1 MRQDKKLMLGMT
13 ILFLITFIFFG
24 TLVTTEK
31 LAPYYT
37 DKIKERFENYIKEN
51 YKEENNNLK
60 IGKISYKNQQYKAK
74 VSNKNN
80 KDLYFTI
87 TYQNKEI
94 TDTYKKDYL
103 EGRTL
108 LNKLEKNLEEK
119 IKENTDQS
127 VTISI
132 PLSLDKYTNKIQENL
147 INNNLEN
154 TKIYD
159 IEFTINSNI
168 EITSIVNKIEEI
180 IAELSSM
187 NIYPN
192 HYNITINNKKSKLTI
207 NNLTNNTIEKTTLT
221 KIISDIITN
230 NESDIIKTNNIS
242 YQYTN
247 KGE

>member
-103 EGRTL
+103 EGKTL
-108 LNKLEKNLEEK
+108 LNELEKNLEEK

>member
-103 EGRTL
+103 EGKTL
-108 LNKLEKNLEEK
+108 LNELEKNLEEK

-132 PLSLDKYTNKIQENL
+132 PLSLDKYTNKIQKNL

>member
-74 VSNKNN
+74 VVNKNN

-94 TDTYKKDYL
+94 KDTYKKDYL
-103 EGRTL
+103 EGKTL
-108 LNKLEKNLEEK
+108 LNELEKNLEEK
-119 IKENTDQS
+119 IKENTGQS
-127 VTISI
+127 VAISI

-147 INNNLEN
+147 INNNLES

-159 IEFTINSNI
+159 IKFTINSNI
-168 EITSIVNKIEEI
+168 ETTSIVNKIEEI

-221 KIISDIITN
+221 QIISDIITN

>member
-60 IGKISYKNQQYKAK
+60 IGKITYKNQQYTAK
-74 VSNKNN
+74 VLNKNN

-94 TDTYKKDYL
+94 KDTYKKDYL

-119 IKENTDQS
+119 IKENTTKNIS
-127 VTISI
+127 ISI
-132 PLSLDKYTNKIQENL
+132 PLSLDEYTNKIQENL

-159 IEFTINSNI
+159 IELTINSNI
-168 EITSIVNKIEEI
+168 ETTDIVNKIEEI
-180 IAELSSM
+180 VTELSSM

-192 HYNITINNKKSKLTI
+192 HYNITINNKKNKLTI

-221 KIISDIITN
+221 QIISDIIAN

>member
-103 EGRTL
+103 EGKTL
-108 LNKLEKNLEEK
+108 LNELEKNLEER

-180 IAELSSM
+180 VTELSSM

-192 HYNITINNKKSKLTI
+192 HYNITIKNRNNKLTI

>member
-94 TDTYKKDYL
+94 TNTYKKDYL
-103 EGRTL
+103 EGKTL
-108 LNKLEKNLEEK
+108 LNELEKNLEEK

>member
-60 IGKISYKNQQYKAK
+60 IGKITYKNQQYTAK

-94 TDTYKKDYL
+94 KDTYKKDYL

-119 IKENTDQS
+119 IKENTTKNIS
-127 VTISI
+127 ISI
-132 PLSLDKYTNKIQENL
+132 PLSLDEYTNKIQENL

-159 IEFTINSNI
+159 IELTINSNI
-168 EITSIVNKIEEI
+168 ETTDIVNKIEEI
-180 IAELSSM
+180 VTELSSM

-192 HYNITINNKKSKLTI
+192 HYNITINNKKNKLTI

>member
-103 EGRTL
+103 EGKTL
-108 LNKLEKNLEEK
+108 LNELEKNLEEK

-180 IAELSSM
+180 VTELSSM

-192 HYNITINNKKSKLTI
+192 HYNITIKNRNNKLTI

-230 NESDIIKTNNIS
+230 NESDIIKTNNFC

>member
-103 EGRTL
+103 EGKTL
-108 LNKLEKNLEEK
+108 LNELEKNLEEK

-132 PLSLDKYTNKIQENL
+132 PLSLDKYTNKIQKNL

-207 NNLTNNTIEKTTLT
+207 NNLTNSTIEKTNLT
-221 KIISDIITN
+221 QIISDIIAN

>member
-103 EGRTL
+103 EGKTL
-108 LNKLEKNLEEK
+108 LNELEKNLEEK

-180 IAELSSM
+180 VTELSSM

-192 HYNITINNKKSKLTI
+192 HYNITIKNRNNKLTI

>member
-1 MRQDKKLMLGMT
+1 MRQDKKLMLGMA

-37 DKIKERFENYIKEN
+37 NKIKERFENYIKEN
-51 YKEENNNLK
+51 YKDENNNLK

-74 VSNKNN
+74 VSNRNN

-94 TDTYKKDYL
+94 KDTYKKDYL
-103 EGRTL
+103 EGKTL

-119 IKENTDQS
+119 IKENTNQS
-127 VTISI
+127 VSISI
-132 PLSLDKYTNKIQENL
+132 PLPLNEYTNKIQENL

-168 EITSIVNKIEEI
+168 ETTDIVNKMEEI
-180 IAELSSM
+180 VTELSSM

-192 HYNITINNKKSKLTI
+192 HYNITIKNKKSKLTI
-207 NNLTNNTIEKTTLT
+207 NSLTNNTIEKTTLT
-221 KIISDIITN
+221 QIISDIITN
-230 NESDIIKTNNIS
+230 NDSDIIKINNIS

>member
-60 IGKISYKNQQYKAK
+60 IGKTSYKNQQYKAK

-103 EGRTL
+103 EGKTL
-108 LNKLEKNLEEK
+108 LNELEKNLEEK

-221 KIISDIITN
+221 KIISDIINN

>member
-103 EGRTL
+103 EGKTL
-108 LNKLEKNLEEK
+108 LNELEKNLEEK

-127 VTISI
+127 ITISI

-168 EITSIVNKIEEI
+168 EIISIVNKIEEI

>member
-103 EGRTL
+103 EGKTL
-108 LNKLEKNLEEK
+108 LNELEKNLEEK

-168 EITSIVNKIEEI
+168 EIISIVNKIEEI